1 MANINKVLYN
11 VDQRNDTTSSEKET
25 ARLNIGASDGKIP
38 WVEYNPGSP
47 TPYVDPSS
55 ISVVTSEQGTR
66 IQNDDASK
74 KFFVAPDFTTPTD
87 TGKFFGIGV
96 DGQAKWQPIPNPPKD
111 IFIDQYSYD
120 LKNIGTN
127 TSVLKTIMIPPG
139 TTKIIGS
146 LDCYPNTGFESLSI
160 VTRKSDNT
168 LYNGSGS
175 VNTTQLNALDGDPTI
190 GQYRNTI
197 PFQFKVTG
205 NPNDGTWNHI
215 AIKGQ
220 AESVEANY
228 HLSNILV
235 TFIKES

>member
-1 MANINKVLYN
+1 MSKMNKVAVNLAQ
-11 VDQRNDTTSSEKET
+11 DFTDTEKAQ
-25 ARLNIGASDGKIP
+25 ARSNIGASDGTIP

-66 IQNDDASK
+66 IQNGDASK

-87 TGKFFGIGV
+87 TGKFFGVGV
-96 DGQAKWQPIPNPPKD
+96 DGQAKWMSVPNPPKD

-127 TSVLKTIMIPPG
+127 TSVLKTIDIPPG

-146 LDCYPNTGFESLSI
+146 LDCYPNTGYESLSI

-168 LYNGSGS
+168 LYNGSGT
-175 VNTTQLNALDGDPTI
+175 VNTTQLLALDDDATTGL
-190 GQYRNTI
+190 YHNTI

-205 NPNDGTWNHI
+205 NPNDGMWNHI

-220 AESVEANY
+220 AESVGANY
-228 HLSNILV
+228 HLSNIMV

>member
-1 MANINKVLYN
+1 MSYVNKVCYN
-11 VDQRNDTTSSEKET
+11 IDQTGDTTSAEKKQ
-25 ARLNIGASDGKIP
+25 ARDNIGASDGTIP

-55 ISVVTSEQGTR
+55 ISVVSSEQGTR
-66 IQNDDASK
+66 IQNGDASK
-74 KFFVAPDFTTPTD
+74 KFFVAPDFTTTD
-87 TGKFFGIGV
+87 KGKFFGIGV
-96 DGQAKWQPIPNPPKD
+96 DGQAKWQSVPNPPKD

-127 TSVLKTIMIPPG
+127 TSVLKTIMIPEG

-146 LDCYPNTGFESLSI
+146 LDCYPNSGFESLSI

-168 LYNGSGS
+168 LYNSGGT
-175 VNTTQLNALDGDPTI
+175 VNATQLLALDDDTTI
-190 GQYRNTI
+190 GQYHNTI

-205 NPNDGTWNHI
+205 NPNDGMWNHI

-220 AESVEANY
+220 ADSVESNY
-228 HLSNILV
+228 HLYNIMV